1 MSYEV
6 WLRGKFSGISNSISD
21 VRFWMSQDFSPNT
34 GLAVYW
40 TGQQQLYQ
48 APSNASSS
56 IAASLISTSD
66 PGRSNV
72 SIGGSLSSSI
82 TSSAGYTD
90 YIVAQLRTTTAVNA
104 GDTSLCT
111 MSLSY
116 LET

>member
-1 MSYEV
+1 
-6 WLRGKFSGISNSISD
+6 
-21 VRFWMSQDFSPNT
+21 
-34 GLAVYW
+34 
-40 TGQQQLYQ
+40 
-48 APSNASSS
+48 
-56 IAASLISTSD
+56 
-66 PGRSNV
+66 V